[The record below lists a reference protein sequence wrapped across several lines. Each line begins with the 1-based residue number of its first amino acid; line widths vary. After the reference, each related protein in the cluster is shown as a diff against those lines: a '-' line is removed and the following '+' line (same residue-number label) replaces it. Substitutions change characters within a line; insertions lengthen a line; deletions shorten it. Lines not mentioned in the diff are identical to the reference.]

1 MIKALIFPAIIVAIG
16 IASYTK
22 VLYFPFA
29 VALVMLIFM
38 GLLFYL
44 NYISGPDFPTT
55 EKKKKRKSNLIFF

>member
-1 MIKALIFPAIIVAIG
+1 MIKALILPTIIVAIG

-22 VLYFPFA
+22 ILYFPFA

-38 GLLFYL
+38 GLLFYI

-55 EKKKKRKSNLIFF
+55 KKKKKRKSNLIFF

>member
-1 MIKALIFPAIIVAIG
+1 MNKALIIPIIIIFIG
-16 IASYTK
+16 AATYTEI
-22 VLYFPFA
+22 LYFPFA

-38 GLLFYL
+38 CLLFYL